1 MGWFKRLGQK
11 IVNSARRIGAKIE
24 GVVSPILRTG
34 HKIASAVASAAS
46 KVSGFVAPALRMAGL
61 GKYAD
66 KASSAVSKVGKSADS
81 VKAGIEKGQS
91 AVRESRAILQDPS
104 TTMQN
109 VRRIKADLGGMKK
122 SLATAYMEA
131 KDIGRTVR

>member
-1 MGWFKRLGQK
+1 MGWFKRIGQK
-11 IVNSARRIGAKIE
+11 IVNGARRIGAKIDS
-24 GVVSPILRTG
+24 VVSPVLRAG
-34 HKIASAVASAAS
+34 HKIASAVGDTAS
-46 KVSGFVAPALRMAGL
+46 KIKDFVAPALKMAGL

-66 KASSAVSKVGKSADS
+66 KASAIVDKVERGSGSLKS
-81 VKAGIEKGQS
+81 GIEKGQS
-91 AVRESRAILQDPS
+91 AVRESRVILQDPS
-104 TTMQN
+104 TTMSN